1 MECVSYFILLIVKG
15 LLELLKSDKDVFF
28 ISKVSV
34 CGI

>member
-28 ISKVSV
+28 YF
-34 CGI
+34 